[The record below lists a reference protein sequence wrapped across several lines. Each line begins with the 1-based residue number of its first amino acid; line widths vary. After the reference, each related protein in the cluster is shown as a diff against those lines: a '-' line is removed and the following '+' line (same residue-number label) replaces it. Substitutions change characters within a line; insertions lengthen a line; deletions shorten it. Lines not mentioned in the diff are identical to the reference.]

1 MAGFSL
7 TFNTLTDSFTKLGG
21 CTLAVYNGTN
31 AATAQAFDGSNCN
44 FYFDSTG
51 GSIYNYQIIKN
62 GSSKIIIITNPTTG
76 NQIYYNNYYVYL
88 GTKNNI
94 LKKNL
99 KLYPN
104 PAKDFLTIENIERNL
119 KLKIFEIS
127 GKLVYETLSSDTS
140 MRVDISHFQKGQYI
154 LIIENLKPFFYKRL
168 ISKNLNKKV
177 PQKRHFIFYI
187 LKEEFHYVLTH
198 IF

>member
-1 MAGFSL
+1 M
-7 TFNTLTDSFTKLGG
+7 
-21 CTLAVYNGTN
+21 
-31 AATAQAFDGSNCN
+31 
-44 FYFDSTG
+44 
-51 GSIYNYQIIKN
+51 
-62 GSSKIIIITNPTTG
+62 
-76 NQIYYNNYYVYL
+76 

-99 KLYPN
+99 KFYPN

-140 MRVDISHFQKGQYI
+140 TRVDISHFQKGQYI
-154 LIIENLKPFFYKRL
+154 MIIENLKPFFYKRL